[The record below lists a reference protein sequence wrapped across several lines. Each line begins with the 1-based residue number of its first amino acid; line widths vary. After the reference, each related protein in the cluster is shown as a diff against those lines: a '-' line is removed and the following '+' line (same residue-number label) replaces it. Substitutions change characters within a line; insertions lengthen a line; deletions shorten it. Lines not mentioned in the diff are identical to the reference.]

1 MIEYFIKIHLNKEIK
16 AKVNYYFS
24 LEFTEFIRLYLN
36 IFEWKARS
44 CDKVTW
50 SVLSQQPSSHI
61 SQVYILDEVFIWA
74 SGPSRTLY

>member
-16 AKVNYYFS
+16 AKVNHYFF
-24 LEFTEFIRLYLN
+24 LEFTEFIWLYLN

-44 CDKVTW
+44 CDKVAW

-61 SQVYILDEVFIWA
+61 GLTYILDEVFIWA
-74 SGPSRTLY
+74 SSPSWTLY